1 MSDDRILVKPLSSF
15 LLWLNKLLKPL
26 MILVGGNSKES
37 PQETHPYSSMPWL
50 RTSVARNLC
59 VKSTSAELPPA
70 MFSNKNPCTHMPI
83 LNKIFNAQ
91 VAWTHYM
98 VLSVEGRMST
108 DVWFVGWLSPDNCQ
122 VSRLP
127 LADNEMVRVLMAN
140 QGKPVYFFGVN
151 RYGDQIPLSL
161 VDTGELGDG
170 KFSTIRLF

>member
-1 MSDDRILVKPLSSF
+1 
-15 LLWLNKLLKPL
+15 
-26 MILVGGNSKES
+26 
-37 PQETHPYSSMPWL
+37 
-50 RTSVARNLC
+50 
-59 VKSTSAELPPA
+59 